1 MPLVKGK
8 AASTKKGFGE
18 NIKREMAEGKS
29 QKQSVAIAYSEA
41 RNGKKKKE
49 SVMSTSS
56 CVSLFL

>member
-41 RNGKKKKE
+41 RNGKKKKK
-49 SVMSTSS
+49 
-56 CVSLFL
+56 